1 MANRWRITC
10 QHFILLTWW
19 LILTKVPKDIVPPSP
34 VRIRCR
40 GQNPGPSI
48 LLNEGGVCVQAAGV
62 PKKKKKKKHAASW
75 GKNVSTDSGETQS
88 DGLLPSATSH
98 KWAMEW
104 HSHTSNPWPNSVWK
118 RPYTDATR
126 LNWTVRVSVVSKK
139 FENLI
144 CSLSSFIAY
153 H

>member
-1 MANRWRITC
+1 MAMTITNCWSITC
-10 QHFILLTWW
+10 QHFILLTQW
-19 LILTKVPKDIVPPSP
+19 LILTKVPKDIVLPSP

-40 GQNPGPSI
+40 GGNAGPSI
-48 LLNEGGVCVQAAGV
+48 LLNEGGVCAGV
-62 PKKKKKKKHAASW
+62 LKKKHAASW
-75 GKNVSTDSGETQS
+75 GENVSTESAFGETQS

-98 KWAMEW
+98 KWAIEW

-118 RPYTDATR
+118 RPYTDATKF
-126 LNWTVRVSVVSKK
+126 NWTVGVSVVLKK
-139 FENLI
+139 FENQK